1 MSCVLIEGGKFE
13 DTKRVIRSQ
22 TLKKDRQ
29 YSGQK
34 KMTYTTLYHKTK
46 DCATRIPL
54 KTGVEL
60 KCAHAKVVHPVL
72 DLSGV

>member
-13 DTKRVIRSQ
+13 DTKGVFRSQ

-34 KMTYTTLYHKTK
+34 KMTYTTLYIK
-46 DCATRIPL
+46 L
-54 KTGVEL
+54 KIE
-60 KCAHAKVVHPVL
+60 
-72 DLSGV
+72 